1 MKQMVVYEV
10 VTSGDDR
17 DVWFYGSR
25 PEAITAARKS
35 AKKGQERVETEVY
48 CNYIRTDLRKRALH
62 AALLNRSGYLEGR
75 DLIAKFPDEGAP
87 AAGDAASEKE

>member
-25 PEAITAARKS
+25 PEAVAI
-35 AKKGQERVETEVY
+35 AKGLTKGSDGKDVEVY
-48 CNYIRTDLRKRALH
+48 VNYIRTDLKKRSLH
-62 AALLNRSGYLEGR
+62 AALLNRQSWQEGR
-75 DLIAKFPDEGAP
+75 DLIEKFPREGKP
-87 AAGDAASEKE
+87 AAGDAAKKE